1 MRVLRMKSY
10 KPRFNVTSTIGK
22 IKVPHQF
29 FCAFLKTPRLTIY
42 FPDACLSEAPE
53 VQCSSLAHRFYP
65 LPFEI
70 KELLE
75 SAKTRIYEL
84 KIQNNRPFQMKVND
98 ITKSKTIVQFED
110 EFITDKDYLICSF
123 DDRQSWYRYALRPR
137 NEKLSCVLPKLPTHC
152 FVTGRQGNT
161 IVKEQALSYFPDIEI
176 HQIRK
181 ESCSIY
187 MQADKRI
194 RMSFPPDCVDD
205 NCELYLMMD
214 LPERQICPFIHV
226 YITKSTGRPVEI
238 SLPIVYQGSKNTENL
253 IITREGNGEWMT
265 LNSLLKLDAAGY
277 TFETSII
284 KSNVPT
290 AFGIKEAVLP
300 WVENG
305 SDRC

>member
-1 MRVLRMKSY
+1 
-10 KPRFNVTSTIGK
+10 
-22 IKVPHQF
+22 
-29 FCAFLKTPRLTIY
+29 
-42 FPDACLSEAPE
+42 
-53 VQCSSLAHRFYP
+53 
-65 LPFEI
+65 
-70 KELLE
+70 
-75 SAKTRIYEL
+75 
-84 KIQNNRPFQMKVND
+84 MKVND

-300 WVENG
+300 WVC
-305 SDRC
+305 R